1 MKISLFDVTSA
12 SDPKEI
18 AKYIL
23 NENWSDVLS
32 THHAFLL
39 DTKHEIFFLP
49 GNQGGY
55 IFSYK
60 GDNIELKKAISGISA
75 RRAIYLN
82 DYLYIIGD
90 NQIVVLNEFDWT
102 RVNELSL

>member
-1 MKISLFDVTSA
+1 
-12 SDPKEI
+12 
-18 AKYIL
+18 
-23 NENWSDVLS
+23 
-32 THHAFLL
+32 
-39 DTKHEIFFLP
+39 
-49 GNQGGY
+49 
-55 IFSYK
+55 
-60 GDNIELKKAISGISA
+60 LKKAISGISA